1 MKKKNN
7 DNQFLESIRTQ
18 TFPRTSAIKAGEF
31 FSETLPLNVAIPV
44 GDHSNVYVEERP
56 TF

>member
-1 MKKKNN
+1 MKKNN
-7 DNQFLESIRTQ
+7 DNKFLESIRTQ
-18 TFPRTSAIKAGEF
+18 TFPRTSAIKTGEF